1 MQVEFCQIVC
11 YINRF
16 PNIEPTL
23 LFLDKSIGHGIL
35 FSWYDI
41 NINHIII
48 IVLTNI
54 LFWIFPLIFKHIL
67 LSLVILNSFSRLL
80 MIFSLTI
87 YSIEYEGCLCFLK
100 VANVLKFILLNPNP
114 INEALIERISIV
126 MCQLLL
132 CDKSLKKSMTS
143 NNHHWLFI
151 MILWL
156 NWDSLLLEFSDGVT
170 ESLFIL

>member
-1 MQVEFCQIVC
+1 MYFKNISINSCFIIFKLRMQVEFCQIVG

-48 IVLTNI
+48 IVFTNI

-67 LSLVILNSFSRLL
+67 LFLVILNSFSRLL

-100 VANVLKFILLNPNP
+100 V
-114 INEALIERISIV
+114 ERIP
-126 MCQLLL
+126 
-132 CDKSLKKSMTS
+132 
-143 NNHHWLFI
+143 
-151 MILWL
+151 LWNGYDMVL
-156 NWDSLLLEFSDGVT
+156 W
-170 ESLFIL
+170 